1 MKFALTEQKIKEVC
15 GTTAYKK
22 GKVYHQADKVVL
34 HANSIDDAVIEG
46 TVKAG
51 ENFAVSIRQG
61 EHNKLVAE
69 CSCPPVG
76 FVKTYCQHIAA
87 VLLAAKDEQAAE
99 SPLADQVLSLF
110 GNPSGRPAG
119 KQLHFDTRQ
128 TVAVEFICF
137 PLLLDGSEW
146 GIGLRLKIGISERQP
161 VPDVSGFLKKVER
174 RETAEI
180 HADFFYDPELHN
192 FNRETNAVLQFLM
205 KSSRIPSALNERED
219 KLLVSVSDWLQLF
232 PLLQRAPDVSIEQ
245 DGQVFEGFRLADSLP
260 ARFEIAEHPS
270 RDYVLEAFGLE
281 GITVLSAYGYA
292 FAGGELIGLPEES
305 GKQLQELKNMLE
317 LAGEPRLTI
326 PAGQMEHFMDTV
338 IPGLMKLGNV
348 KMADSVARSLG
359 EVPLRAKL
367 FLDRVSNRLLAGLE
381 FHYGQLII
389 NPCEEE
395 EEAMEHYPG
404 LRRDTEEEQRI
415 MQMMHDS
422 LFNQTDGGFY
432 IHNEEAEYDF
442 LYHWIPKFE
451 EAVEVYATTS
461 VKMRLHTGYIG
472 PKIKMDFGE
481 RTDWLEF
488 RFDLQGIPEKEI
500 QKLLKALEHKRKY
513 YRIPN
518 GQLLSLETP
527 DFIAFNDFMNELEL
541 TAKQLDEQEFRI
553 PLLQAM
559 KMLDVVEDGTVIEP
573 GENFARLLKNLND
586 PLENSATV
594 PKSVEPIMRDYQK
607 AGYRWLKLLAKYQF
621 GGILADDMGLGKTLQ
636 SIAYIVS
643 VLPEIRAHNRPVLV
657 VSPASLTY
665 NWLNEMEKFAP
676 ELNVRIIDG
685 PKAKRKILFENSAE
699 VDVLITSYPALRT
712 DAELYSGKIFHS
724 LFLDEAQAFK
734 NPLTKTAR
742 ALKTI
747 QTDYKFALTGT
758 PIENS
763 IDELWSI
770 FYVVFPELLPGR
782 RAFNELRREE
792 IAKRVRPFILR
803 RLKKEVLTELPEK
816 IETMQ
821 YSDLQTEQKKVYAA
835 YLAELKHDA
844 LKHLA
849 KGSLKKNKIRILAGL
864 TRLRQ
869 ICCHPALF
877 VEGYTGSSA
886 KFEQLLELIE
896 ESRLAGR
903 RVLIF
908 SQFTQMLGL
917 IGRQLGRQGKAYFY
931 LDGQTPAAERV
942 ELCSRFNE
950 GEGNLFLISLKA
962 GGTGLN
968 LTGADTV
975 VLYDL
980 WWNPAVEQQATD
992 RAHRMGQ
999 KNTVHVIRMV
1009 ARGTIEEKIN
1019 ELQEKKKNLIDEVIQ
1034 PGSEALTAMT
1044 EEDIREILMIE

>member
-1 MKFALTEQKIKEVC
+1 MKFSLTELMIKEVC
-15 GTTAYKK
+15 GMAAYKK
-22 GKVYHQADKVVL
+22 GKVYYQANKVRL
-34 HANSIDDAVIEG
+34 HANSIDDATIKA

-51 ENFAVSIRQG
+51 EDFSVSIRQV

-87 VLLAAKDEQAAE
+87 VLLAAKDAQAAQ
-99 SPLADQVLSLF
+99 SPLAEQVLSLF
-110 GNPSGRPAG
+110 GNHQGRPTG

-128 TVAVEFICF
+128 TMAVEFTCF
-137 PLLLDGSEW
+137 PFLLNDLEY
-146 GIGLRLKIGISERQP
+146 GIGLRLQAGIGELQP
-161 VPDVSGFLKKVER
+161 VSNMMSFLKKIER
-174 RETAEI
+174 KEPAKI
-180 HADFFYDPELHN
+180 NDGSIYNPEMHN
-192 FNRETNAVLQFLM
+192 FNRETDAVLQFLI
-205 KSSRIPSALNERED
+205 KSSRIPSVQNDWNDR
-219 KLLVSVSDWLQLF
+219 LLISVSVWLQLL
-232 PLLQRAPDVSIEQ
+232 PLLQQAPHVKVEQ
-245 DGQVFEGFRLADSLP
+245 GGKVYEGLRLADSLP
-260 ARFEIAEHPS
+260 ARFEIEERS
-270 RDYVLEAFGLE
+270 SGDYVLEAKGLD
-281 GITVLSAYGYA
+281 GITVLSAYSYA
-292 FAGGELIGLPEES
+292 FARGELVQLPEE
-305 GKQLQELKNMLE
+305 GCRQLAELKKMLE
-317 LAGEPRLTI
+317 LAGEPRLFI
-326 PAGQMEHFMDTV
+326 PVTQMDHFMETV
-338 IPGLMKLGNV
+338 IPGLMKLGTV
-348 KMADSVARSLG
+348 KMSDGVARSLG

-367 FLDRVSNRLLAGLE
+367 FLDRVSNRLLAGIE

-395 EEAMEHYPG
+395 EDATEQYPG
-404 LRRDTEEEQRI
+404 LRRHTEEEQRI

-451 EAVEVYATTS
+451 EVVEVYATS
-461 VKMRLHTGYIG
+461 AVKMRLHTGYIG

-518 GQLLSLETP
+518 GQLMSLETP

-553 PLLQAM
+553 PLLRAM
-559 KMLDVVEDGTVIEP
+559 KMLDVVEDGKVIEP
-573 GENFARLLKNLND
+573 GENFARLLRNLND
-586 PLENSATV
+586 PLENSAAV
-594 PKSVEPIMRDYQK
+594 PANLDDIMRDYQK

-643 VLPEIRAHNRPVLV
+643 VLPEIRENKLPVLV

-665 NWLNEMEKFAP
+665 NWLNEINKFAP

-685 PKAKRKILFENSAE
+685 PKAKRKSVFENSLE
-699 VDVLITSYPALRT
+699 MDVLITSYPALRS
-712 DAELYSGKIFHS
+712 DAVFYSGKTFHS

-742 ALKTI
+742 SLKSI
-747 QTDYKFALTGT
+747 QADYKFALTGT

-770 FYVVFPELLPGR
+770 FHVVFPELLPGR
-782 RAFNELRREE
+782 RAFSELNREE

-821 YSDLQTEQKKVYAA
+821 YSDLQAEQKKVYAA

-877 VEGYTGSSA
+877 VEGYSGSSA
-886 KFEQLLELIE
+886 KFEQLMELIE
-896 ESRLAGR
+896 ESRLSGR

-917 IGRQLGRQGKAYFY
+917 IGRQLGRQGMPYFY

-942 ELCSRFNE
+942 ELCDRFND

-975 VLYDL
+975 ILYDL

-999 KNTVHVIRMV
+999 KNTVQVIRMV
-1009 ARGTIEEKIN
+1009 AKGTIEEKIN
-1019 ELQEKKKNLIDEVIQ
+1019 ELQEKKKNMIDEVIHS
-1034 PGSEALTAMT
+1034 GNDSLTAMT

>member
-1 MKFALTEQKIKEVC
+1 MNFALSEQMIKELC
-15 GTTAYKK
+15 GIAAYKK
-22 GKVYHQADKVVL
+22 GKAYFEANKVVL
-34 HANSIDDAVIEG
+34 HADSKEEATIKA

-51 ENFAVSIRQG
+51 EDFTVLIRQG
-61 EHNKLVAE
+61 EHNQLVAE

-76 FVKTYCQHIAA
+76 FIKTHCQHIAA
-87 VLLAAKDEQAAE
+87 VLLAARDVQAVS
-99 SPLADQVLSLF
+99 SPLADQMLSLF
-110 GNPSGRPAG
+110 SNPSGRPAG

-128 TVAVEFICF
+128 TVAVEFTCF
-137 PLLLDGSEW
+137 PFLLENAEY
-146 GIGLRLKIGISERQP
+146 GIGLRLQAGISERHR
-161 VPDVSGFLKKVER
+161 VLRVLEFLKKVER
-174 RETAEI
+174 KEPAEI
-180 HADFFYDPELHN
+180 TSDFTYNPEWHN
-192 FNRETNAVLQFLM
+192 FNRETDAVLQFLI
-205 KSSRIPSALNERED
+205 KSSRIPSLLTDREGMI
-219 KLLVSVSDWLQLF
+219 LVSVSDWLQLL
-232 PLLQRAPDVSIEQ
+232 PLLQQAPHVSTQ
-245 DGQVFEGFRLADSLP
+245 QGDQLYKGLRLAERLP
-260 ARFEIAEHPS
+260 VRFEIEERPS
-270 RDYVLEAFGLE
+270 GSYVLEAKGLS
-281 GITVLSAYGYA
+281 GILVLSAYGYA
-292 FAGGELIGLPEES
+292 FTGGELVPLPEES
-305 GKQLQELKNMLE
+305 CRQLVELKNLLE
-317 LAGEPRLTI
+317 FAGEPRLTI
-326 PAGQMEHFMDTV
+326 PASQMEHFMKTA

-348 KMADSVARSLG
+348 KMDDGVARSLG

-367 FLDRVSNRLLAGLE
+367 YLDRVSNRLLAGLE

-395 EEAMEHYPG
+395 EAGLEHYPG
-404 LRRDTEEEQRI
+404 LRRHIVEEQRI

-451 EAVEVYATTS
+451 EVVEVYATTS

-527 DFIAFNDFMNELEL
+527 DFLAFNDFMNEVEL
-541 TAKQLDEQEFRI
+541 TAQQLDEQEFRI

-559 KMLDVVEDGTVIEP
+559 KMLDVVEGGEVIEP
-573 GENFARLLKNLND
+573 GENFARLLKNLNH
-586 PLENSATV
+586 PLDHAAAV
-594 PKSVEPIMRDYQK
+594 PERLESIMRDYQK

-643 VLPEIRAHNRPVLV
+643 VLPEIRAHKRPVLV

-665 NWLNEMEKFAP
+665 NWLNEMKKFAP

-685 PKAKRKILFENSAE
+685 TKAKRKAIFESS
-699 VDVLITSYPALRT
+699 VDTDIFITSYPSLRS
-712 DAELYSGKIFHS
+712 DAAFYSGKIFHS

-734 NPLTKTAR
+734 NPITKTAR
-742 ALKTI
+742 SLKLI
-747 QTDYKFALTGT
+747 EADYKFALTGT

-770 FYVVFPELLPGR
+770 FHVVFPELLPGR
-782 RAFNELRREE
+782 RAFSELRREE

-821 YSDLQTEQKKVYAA
+821 YSDLQKEQKKIYAA

-886 KFEQLLELIE
+886 KFEQLFEIIE
-896 ESRLAGR
+896 ESRLSGR

-917 IGRQLGRQGKAYFY
+917 IGRQLARQGQPYFY

-942 ELCSRFNE
+942 ALCDRFNE

-975 VLYDL
+975 ILYDL

-999 KNTVHVIRMV
+999 QNTVQVIRM
-1009 ARGTIEEKIN
+1009 AAKGTIEEKIN